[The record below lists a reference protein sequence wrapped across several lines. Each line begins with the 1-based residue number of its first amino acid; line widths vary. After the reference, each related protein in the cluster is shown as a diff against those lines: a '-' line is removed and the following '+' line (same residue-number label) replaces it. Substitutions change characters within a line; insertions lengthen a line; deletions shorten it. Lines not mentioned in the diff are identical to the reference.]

1 MTDDAVLDDL
11 RRRPLCRDVGVT
23 AAEPD
28 DVDQL
33 ARVVAAAFHPLTSS
47 AFLIPDED
55 ARAKIYPEF
64 FKLSYLEPAIATGVV
79 HRSADS
85 LACAVWLPVGYPAAD
100 GAPAEP
106 PAGALELLTGQYH
119 ANFVAFERLLAQA
132 HAPYLDTPHDLLGV
146 VAAHPTV
153 QRRGNLR
160 ALMAARLPA
169 LDAAG
174 RGSYLEAAEPY
185 LVPIYER
192 YGYRRTG
199 TVIQLPNCQM
209 FPMWR
214 KPRSING

>member
-1 MTDDAVLDDL
+1 MTDDAIPGHSILDDL

-64 FKLSYLEPAIATGVV
+64 FKLSYLEPGIATGVV

-85 LACAVWLPVGYPAAD
+85 LACAVWLPVGDGVAAD
-100 GAPAEP
+100 P
-106 PAGALELLTGQYH
+106 PDGALELLTGQYH
-119 ANFVAFERLLAQA
+119 ANFVAFERLLAEA
-132 HAPYLDTPHDLLGV
+132 HAPYRGTPHDLLGV

-160 ALMAARLPA
+160 ALMAARLPT

-214 KPRSING
+214 APRSRR